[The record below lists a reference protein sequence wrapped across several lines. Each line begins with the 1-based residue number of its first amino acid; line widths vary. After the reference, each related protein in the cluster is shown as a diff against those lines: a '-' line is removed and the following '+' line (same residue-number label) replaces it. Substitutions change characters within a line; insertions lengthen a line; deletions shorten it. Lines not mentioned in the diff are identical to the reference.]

1 MVAITDVVV
10 VHHVD
15 CGMTYVTNDFIRTNL
30 KKEGLGDEKVDSFE
44 FGEILDL
51 EQSVRDDIKFLKA
64 SPYIKKEIRVSGYV
78 FDLLKTGKLI
88 AV

>member
-1 MVAITDVVV
+1 MTAITDVVV

-15 CGMTYVTNDFIRTNL
+15 CGMTHLTNDFIRTNL

-51 EQSVRDDIKFLKA
+51 EQSVRDDVKFLKA

-78 FDLLKTGKLI
+78 FDLLKTGKLT